1 MLASTKILMYYDINV
16 IKEEKGWMLF
26 CKKKKVLSVPKE
38 CEDFVIEIDK
48 SICTG
53 EMTVGF
59 RNPQTGKL
67 LYAELARSEE
77 DVIAYK
83 KKYGR

>member
-1 MLASTKILMYYDINV
+1 MH
-16 IKEEKGWMLF
+16 LF
-26 CKKKKVLSVPKE
+26 ERKKHMPVVPE
-38 CEDFVIEIDK
+38 CCRDFAIEVDK

-59 RNPQTGKL
+59 RDPVSGKL
-67 LYAELARSEE
+67 KFAELARNEADIE
-77 DVIAYK
+77 AFK

>member
-1 MLASTKILMYYDINV
+1 MSFFRKKENV
-16 IKEEKGWMLF
+16 IPIPEE
-26 CKKKKVLSVPKE
+26 CKSYK
-38 CEDFVIEIDK
+38 IEVDK

-67 LYAELARSEE
+67 MYAELARSEAE
-77 DVIAYK
+77 VELYK
-83 KKYGR
+83 KKYGKQ

>member
-1 MLASTKILMYYDINV
+1 MNFFRKKGKTIPIP
-16 IKEEKGWMLF
+16 EECKGF
-26 CKKKKVLSVPKE
+26 AVEV
-38 CEDFVIEIDK
+38 DK

-67 LYAELARSEE
+67 MYAELARSEA
-77 DVIAYK
+77 DVDAYK
-83 KKYGR
+83 QKYGR

>member
-1 MLASTKILMYYDINV
+1 MFKRNKSI
-16 IKEEKGWMLF
+16 
-26 CKKKKVLSVPKE
+26 SVPPG
-38 CEDFVIEIDK
+38 CENLPIEIDK

-59 RNPQTGKL
+59 REPGSRKL
-67 LYAELARSEE
+67 LYAELAKDEKDILE
-77 DVIAYK
+77 YK

>member
-1 MLASTKILMYYDINV
+1 MKLFRK
-16 IKEEKGWMLF
+16 KEKTIPIPEE
-26 CKKKKVLSVPKE
+26 CK
-38 CEDFVIEIDK
+38 DFAIEVDK

-67 LYAELARSEE
+67 MYAELARSEE
-77 DVIAYK
+77 EVEAYK

>member
-1 MLASTKILMYYDINV
+1 MGLFRKR
-16 IKEEKGWMLF
+16 EKSM
-26 CKKKKVLSVPKE
+26 SVPEE
-38 CEDFVIEIDK
+38 CKDFMIEVDK

-67 LYAELARSEE
+67 MYAELARSQAEV
-77 DVIAYK
+77 DAYK

>member
-1 MLASTKILMYYDINV
+1 MKFFRK
-16 IKEEKGWMLF
+16 KEKTI
-26 CKKKKVLSVPKE
+26 PIP
-38 CEDFVIEIDK
+38 EDCTDFLIEIDK

-59 RNPQTGKL
+59 RNPKSGRL
-67 LYAELARSEE
+67 LYAELVGSDEE
-77 DVIAYK
+77 VEAYK

>member
-1 MLASTKILMYYDINV
+1 MIIFHKKEKIIS
-16 IKEEKGWMLF
+16 IPEA
-26 CKKKKVLSVPKE
+26 CR
-38 CEDFVIEIDK
+38 DFAIEVDK

-67 LYAELARSEE
+67 MYAELAHSEA
-77 DVIAYK
+77 DVEAYK
-83 KKYGR
+83 RKYGKSVE

>member
-1 MLASTKILMYYDINV
+1 MHLFGKNKNTLA
-16 IKEEKGWMLF
+16 
-26 CKKKKVLSVPKE
+26 VPE
-38 CEDFVIEIDK
+38 TCVDFNIEVDK

-59 RNPQTGKL
+59 RDPVSGKL
-67 LYAELARSEE
+67 KYAELARNEADIE
-77 DVIAYK
+77 AFK

>member
-1 MLASTKILMYYDINV
+1 MR
-16 IKEEKGWMLF
+16 LF
-26 CKKKKVLSVPKE
+26 EKKKDTVQVPE
-38 CEDFVIEIDK
+38 SCRDFAIEVDK

-59 RNPQTGKL
+59 RNPVSGKL
-67 LYAELARSEE
+67 CYAELARSEE
-77 DVIAYK
+77 EVEAFK

>member
-1 MLASTKILMYYDINV
+1 MFFQKKTRTVPVPEECQKFAIEVDI
-16 IKEEKGWMLF
+16 
-26 CKKKKVLSVPKE
+26 
-38 CEDFVIEIDK
+38 

-59 RNPQTGKL
+59 RNPGNGNL
-67 LYAELARSEE
+67 LYAELARTQKDIE
-77 DVIAYK
+77 DYK

>member
-1 MLASTKILMYYDINV
+1 MKIFQR
-16 IKEEKGWMLF
+16 KA
-26 CKKKKVLSVPKE
+26 KVLPVPKE
-38 CEDFVIEIDK
+38 CQNFTIEVDK

-83 KKYGR
+83 TKYGR

>member
-1 MLASTKILMYYDINV
+1 MKLFRK
-16 IKEEKGWMLF
+16 KEKTIPIPEE
-26 CKKKKVLSVPKE
+26 CK
-38 CEDFVIEIDK
+38 DFAIEVDK

-59 RNPQTGKL
+59 RNLQTGKL
-67 LYAELARSEE
+67 MYAELARSEE
-77 DVIAYK
+77 EVEAYK

>member
-1 MLASTKILMYYDINV
+1 MGVFGKKSKTLEIP
-16 IKEEKGWMLF
+16 EEYQSF
-26 CKKKKVLSVPKE
+26 P
-38 CEDFVIEIDK
+38 IEVDK

-59 RNPQTGKL
+59 RDPVSGKL
-67 LYAELARSEE
+67 KLSELVRNETE
-77 DVIAYK
+77 VEAYK

>member
-1 MLASTKILMYYDINV
+1 MGLFGKRQKGIPIP
-16 IKEEKGWMLF
+16 EE
-26 CKKKKVLSVPKE
+26 CKD
-38 CEDFVIEIDK
+38 CMIEVDK

-67 LYAELARSEE
+67 MYAELARSQA
-77 DVIAYK
+77 DVEAYK
-83 KKYGR
+83 QKYGKHLS

>member
-1 MLASTKILMYYDINV
+1 MHLFGRKKNTLA
-16 IKEEKGWMLF
+16 
-26 CKKKKVLSVPKE
+26 VPE
-38 CEDFVIEIDK
+38 SCENFQIEVDK

-59 RNPQTGKL
+59 RDPVSGKL
-67 LYAELARSEE
+67 KFAELARSEADIE
-77 DVIAYK
+77 AFK

>member
-1 MLASTKILMYYDINV
+1 MYDEKNDWCWREIMNFFRK
-16 IKEEKGWMLF
+16 KEKDMQIPEE
-26 CKKKKVLSVPKE
+26 CK
-38 CEDFVIEIDK
+38 DFAIEVDK

-67 LYAELARSEE
+67 MYAELARSEKE
-77 DVIAYK
+77 VEAYK
-83 KKYGR
+83 KKYGK

>member
-1 MLASTKILMYYDINV
+1 M
-16 IKEEKGWMLF
+16 GF
-26 CKKKKVLSVPKE
+26 FKKDKKTISVPAG
-38 CEDFVIEIDK
+38 CENLNIEVDK

-59 RNPQTGKL
+59 RDPNNKRL

-77 DVIAYK
+77 EVEAYK
-83 KKYGR
+83 RKYGK